1 MPTIAV
7 SEDVKRKLNLIKN
20 KEGYKSV
27 NEIID
32 RMILLYEKTMFLKAS
47 RMFQEK
53 LKNKKLDIADLSN
66 NTEFKM
72 VILGE

>member
-20 KEGYKSV
+20 KQGYKSV
-27 NEIID
+27 NEILD

-53 LKNKKLDIADLSN
+53 LKKKKLDIADLCN

>member
-20 KEGYKSV
+20 KEGYKNV
-27 NEIID
+27 NEILD

-53 LKNKKLDIADLSN
+53 LRDKKLDIADLSN

>member
-1 MPTIAV
+1 MPSIAV
-7 SEDVKRKLNLIKN
+7 SDDVKKKLNLIKN

-27 NEIID
+27 NEILD

-47 RMFQEK
+47 RIFQEK
-53 LKNKKLDIADLSN
+53 LKEKKLNIEDLN
-66 NTEFKM
+66 NNPEFKL

>member
-27 NEIID
+27 NEFID

-53 LKNKKLDIADLSN
+53 LKEKKLDLADLSDN
-66 NTEFKM
+66 DEFKIVM
-72 VILGE
+72 LGE

>member
-27 NEIID
+27 NEILD

-53 LKNKKLDIADLSN
+53 LKDKKLDIADLSN